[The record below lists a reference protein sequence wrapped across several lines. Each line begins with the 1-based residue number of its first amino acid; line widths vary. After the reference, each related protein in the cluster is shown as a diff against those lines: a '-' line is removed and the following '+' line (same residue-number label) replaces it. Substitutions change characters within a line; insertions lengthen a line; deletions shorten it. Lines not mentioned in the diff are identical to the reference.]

1 MMRVLQSKM
10 SPIAIPQ
17 FILQFRLLLLTLLV
31 FFLGGC
37 VVAPTPPGGAPVV
50 DRTGI
55 NRPPQPRPQP
65 QVEVRPLPRTQPIIS
80 QQPRFLPD
88 TEEPFADNEPRVVQ
102 PPPTPAPPPQPE
114 PAEISRQGN
123 QAVVALLDSASN
135 YVQSGELDK
144 AAASLER
151 ALRIEPRNASIWYDL
166 AQIRLHQRQYKQ
178 AESMAS
184 KSNSLAARNKALQ
197 ARNWRLIALARRA
210 VGDNSGADAADAQAV
225 ALGG

>member
-1 MMRVLQSKM
+1 MMRVLPIEMSSVVSQSKLLFSM
-10 SPIAIPQ
+10 LIA
-17 FILQFRLLLLTLLV
+17 FSLS
-31 FFLGGC
+31 GC
-37 VVAPTPPGGAPVV
+37 VITPTPPGGAPVV
-50 DRTGI
+50 DRSGI

-65 QVEVRPLPRTQPIIS
+65 QVEVRPLPRAQPIIP
-80 QQPRFLPD
+80 QQPRFDPESTD
-88 TEEPFADNEPRVVQ
+88 PFSDNEPRVVQ
-102 PPPTPAPPPQPE
+102 PSPSPDPAPQPE

-151 ALRIEPRNASIWYDL
+151 ALRIEPRNAGIWHDL

-184 KSNSLAARNKALQ
+184 KSNSLAASNRALQ
-197 ARNWRLIALARRA
+197 ARNWRLIAISRRA
-210 VGDNSGADAADAQAV
+210 VGDNAGADAADAQAV